1 MSKKPNSN
9 NNNISYFE
17 LPSEE
22 KEKIQQ
28 KENENE
34 ALDKSNNKDGS
45 VQEEKIRVELVGE
58 TKEMEAEGGNKMGE
72 TNKNKENQK
81 SNENIKKEDNSD
93 ENINNI
99 LDLDNNNNNS
109 KNSDKEK
116 SKANN
121 NNHNQNGFDAL
132 NSSNIINRKSYFKL
146 FFLIAVEDI
155 VKNLLTEYGGIV
167 TGLGG
172 KIDKLSIDVQ
182 NMNTSINNMS
192 SDIKTMNTSINN
204 MSSDIKTMNT
214 SIDNMSSDIKTM
226 NTSINNMSS
235 DIKTSLKASADINQ
249 NILQQLMTLNNNIIK
264 LIPENKNV
272 QDNTIEKKEGEEERN
287 LKKSE

>member
-28 KENENE
+28 KENETE

-45 VQEEKIRVELVGE
+45 VQEEKILVKLISK
-58 TKEMEAEGGNKMGE
+58 TKEIEAEKKNKIEE

-81 SNENIKKEDNSD
+81 SNENIKKEKINKKEDNSD

-132 NSSNIINRKSYFKL
+132 NSSNIINR
-146 FFLIAVEDI
+146 
-155 VKNLLTEYGGIV
+155 
-167 TGLGG
+167 
-172 KIDKLSIDVQ
+172 
-182 NMNTSINNMS
+182 
-192 SDIKTMNTSINN
+192 
-204 MSSDIKTMNT
+204 
-214 SIDNMSSDIKTM
+214 
-226 NTSINNMSS
+226 
-235 DIKTSLKASADINQ
+235 
-249 NILQQLMTLNNNIIK
+249 
-264 LIPENKNV
+264 
-272 QDNTIEKKEGEEERN
+272 
-287 LKKSE
+287 

>member
-28 KENENE
+28 KENETE

-99 LDLDNNNNNS
+99 LDLDNNNNS

-204 MSSDIKTMNT
+204 MSSDIKT
-214 SIDNMSSDIKTM
+214 
-226 NTSINNMSS
+226 
-235 DIKTSLKASADINQ
+235 SLKESAVINQ
-249 NILQQLMTLNNNIIK
+249 NILQQLMSLNNNIIK